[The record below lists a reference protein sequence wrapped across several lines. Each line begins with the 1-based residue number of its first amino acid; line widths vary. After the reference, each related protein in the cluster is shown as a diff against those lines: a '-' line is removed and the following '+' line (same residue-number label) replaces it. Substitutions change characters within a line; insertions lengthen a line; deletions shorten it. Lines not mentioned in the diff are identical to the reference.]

1 MANLLEFSCPLTGI
15 RLLIG
20 LFLLPYLHLCAWYW
34 GGGGAVKF
42 HPKPGR
48 TTTMNIA
55 RPQYLHVKKRNLFP
69 PQIYQERC
77 TDKGKGCYGKKTV
90 KTVAVLTDIEPS
102 GTREEEIL

>member
-1 MANLLEFSCPLTGI
+1 MLGI
-15 RLLIG
+15 
-20 LFLLPYLHLCAWYW
+20 
-34 GGGGAVKF
+34 GGGEAVKF